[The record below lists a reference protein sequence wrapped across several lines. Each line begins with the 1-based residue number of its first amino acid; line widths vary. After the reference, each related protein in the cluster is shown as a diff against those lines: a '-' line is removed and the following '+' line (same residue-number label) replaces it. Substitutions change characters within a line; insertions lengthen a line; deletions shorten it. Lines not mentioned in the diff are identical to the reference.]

1 VERRPFGSAARRRL
15 DAVTDE
21 RARLVLR
28 TASQARQEGRR
39 AEAKAL
45 LEQLIAA
52 EPDSAAAWN
61 LLGLV
66 QLDEGNPAATT
77 SLGRAS
83 ELEPNPP
90 EIWYNLSRAFAS
102 VGQHESELAC
112 LDQALA
118 RHAYFLPALLAKVKS
133 LTALG
138 REAEGLDLAR
148 GFLAGIPDD
157 SAFPPAVQAKL
168 AEVRAAV
175 AADNE
180 KRERSFVDALAG
192 VAAEFPDADLGR
204 ARVFAEQRAGRRK
217 IYAQQ
222 PTGGHFPF
230 LPAIEYFDR
239 AHFPWFEALEAETAA
254 IRAELLSLWA
264 EDDPNFRPYV
274 QYDPTMPVNQWAELN
289 HSPRWSAWF
298 LWEDGIRNEAN
309 IARCPATAAAA
320 AEAPLLDIPGKAPTV
335 MFSVLQPR
343 TTIPPHTGST
353 NARVTVH
360 LPLIVPP
367 GCRFRVGGEIREWRE
382 GEAWAFDD
390 TIEHEAWNDSDSP
403 RAILILDVWNPL
415 LSEAERLVVCAIG

>member
-1 VERRPFGSAARRRL
+1 
-15 DAVTDE
+15 VTE
-21 RARLVLR
+21 RARRVCR

-39 AEAKAL
+39 DEARAL
-45 LEQLIAA
+45 LEALLAE
-52 EPDSAAAWN
+52 EPDSAPAWN
-61 LLGLV
+61 LLGLI
-66 QLDEGNPAATT
+66 QLDQADPAATA

-83 ELEPNPP
+83 ELEPDPP
-90 EIWYNLSRAFAS
+90 EIWYNLSRAFAAA
-102 VGQHESELAC
+102 GQHESELAC

-118 RHAYFLPALLAKVKS
+118 RNAYFLPALLAKVKS
-133 LTALG
+133 LRALG

-148 GFLAGIPDD
+148 GFLGGIPDD
-157 SAFPPAVQAKL
+157 SGFPPAIQARL

-175 AADNE
+175 VADNQR
-180 KRERSFVDALAG
+180 RERSFNDVLAG
-192 VAAEFPDADLGR
+192 VAAEFPDADLKR
-204 ARVFAEQRAGRRK
+204 ARIFAEQRAGRRK

-239 AHFPWFEALEAETAA
+239 ALFAWLEALEAETAA

-264 EDDPNFRPYV
+264 EDDPHFRPYV
-274 QYDPTMPVNQWAELN
+274 QYDPTMPVNQWGELN
-289 HSPRWSAWF
+289 HSARWSAWF

-309 IARCPATAAAA
+309 IERCPATAAAA
-320 AEAPLLDIPGKAPTV
+320 AEAPLLDMPGKAPTV

-343 TTIPPHTGST
+343 TAIPPHTGST

-360 LPLIVPP
+360 LPLVVPP
-367 GCRFRVGGEIREWRE
+367 GCRFRVGGETREWRE

-415 LSEAERLVVCAIG
+415 LSQAERAVVRAIG